1 MSVLITDMNKPVLPD
16 FLNNITIVLSRT
28 SHPANIGS
36 AARAMKTM
44 GLTRLTLV
52 APNLMQT
59 PMTSDPAKF
68 DYANP
73 TAFVLPEESFILA
86 SGARDVLEN
95 ARIVATLD
103 DALAD
108 TTLSCAL
115 TSRRRELSAPLHT
128 PREIMPSLI
137 SAADT
142 GQQIAL
148 VFGNETF
155 GLSIDEVQSCNR
167 LITINGNP
175 DYFSLNLA
183 QAVQIICYELFS
195 HVDISMTHLKQEQN
209 LATHQQTSGMV
220 EHLQQVMNLAG
231 FFNRRNEKRLMRRM
245 TAMFDRA
252 QLSTEDIDVLRGF
265 YNTVSQQ
272 LQKNQN

>member
-73 TAFVLPEESFILA
+73 TSFVLPEESFILA

-137 SAADT
+137 SAAGT

-245 TAMFDRA
+245 AAMFDRA